1 MKVLEI
7 INNLIL
13 ALIALIIT
21 LTLAEANQGAVEKL
35 IVINDTGAS
44 IFLLRK

>member
-7 INNLIL
+7 IKNLIL

-21 LTLAEANQGAVEKL
+21 LTLAEANQGGVEKP